1 MSPIRSGSG
10 GSEGSVDEFSKILVA
25 NRGEIAIRVLRA
37 ANEMGKATVAV
48 FSDEDRLALHRS
60 KADESYLVGE
70 GMSPVA
76 AYLSVDEIIRVATE
90 TRADAVHPGYGF
102 LSESPE
108 FAEACAEAGVAFIG
122 PRPDTLRRLG
132 DKVSARAIA
141 AAAGVPTVPA
151 TGALP
156 ADPEAALAAA
166 GEVGFPGILKA
177 SWGGGGRGMRVVET
191 PDAFEAALLAA
202 RREAAAAFGKDEI
215 YLERFVRRARHLE
228 VQVLADAGGRIVH
241 LFERDCSVQRRNQ
254 KIVECAPAPGLSPAQ
269 RGELTG
275 YALAIAR
282 EADYLNAGTVE
293 FLHDLDTGRFHFIE
307 VNPRIQVEHT
317 VTEQVT
323 GVDLVRAQIRVA
335 EGSAI
340 GEGPGAACPPQ
351 DAIALRGHA
360 VQCRITTEDPLDRFI
375 PDYGRITA
383 YRVAT
388 GFGIRLDGGT
398 AYSGAVIT
406 RHYDSLLEKV
416 TAWAPSREGAIDRMR
431 RALREFRI
439 RGVAT
444 NIAFLERL
452 VGDEAF
458 RNGQVTTR
466 FIDDHPE
473 LLAFTR
479 PRDRASRLLRYI
491 AETTVNGHPEVK
503 GRPLPPAHASNPRP
517 PRLLPA
523 ASALGAKAPVDTEG
537 PAVETV
543 GARTPIEAGGP
554 VAETVGAKMPFDSGS
569 SVAETDG
576 ARAPVEAG
584 GPAAE
589 TVAAKALL
597 DAEGPA
603 AVAAWMLGETR
614 VLVTDTTMRDAP
626 QSLLATRMRTH
637 DMERIAPA
645 YARNLPGLFSLECWG
660 GATFD
665 VALRFLGECPWERL
679 RRLRAGI
686 PDILLQM
693 LLRASNAV
701 GYTNYPDNVVRGF
714 VARAAASGI
723 DLFRIF
729 DPLNSVENMRVAVDA
744 VLESGRICEAAI
756 CYTGDLH
763 DPRRSRY
770 DLGYYVGMARELRD
784 AGTHVLGIKD
794 MGGLAKPAAAR
805 ELVEALK
812 AETGLPV
819 HFHTHDTSGIAAAS
833 VLAAVEAGVDAV
845 DLAMDSL
852 SGFTSQP
859 CLGSVVEALRGRPR
873 DTGLDPARIRE
884 ISDYWEAARA
894 QYAAFETD
902 MRAPASEVYLH
913 EMPGGQ
919 FTNLREQAR
928 SLGLAERW
936 HEVASAYA
944 EVNRMFGD
952 IVKVTPTSKVVGDLA
967 LVMVSGG
974 LTRADVE
981 DPDRDIAFPES
992 VVGLFRGELGRM
1004 PGGFPEPL
1012 AWKILKGVKPIEGR
1026 PGAMLPAAD
1035 LEAERAKAEAAT
1047 GWSLTE
1053 EELYSW
1059 LLYPKVFT
1067 DYAER
1072 RGKYGPVSALPTEV
1086 FFYGLRP
1093 GREVSVELDRGL
1105 TLVIRCLAI
1114 GETDEEGS
1122 VRVFYELNGQ
1132 PRSVKVENREA
1143 TAAVVRRPKADP
1155 ANPGHIA
1162 APMPGV
1168 VASLAV
1174 AEGRTV
1180 VAGDLLMTIE
1190 AMKMETALHAERDG
1204 TVAAVHVAAGQSVEA
1219 KDLLLEFAKG

>member
-1 MSPIRSGSG
+1 MS
-10 GSEGSVDEFSKILVA
+10 EFKKILVA
-25 NRGEIAIRVLRA
+25 NRGEIAIRILRA

-48 FSDEDRLALHRS
+48 FSNEDRLALHRS
-60 KADESYLVGE
+60 KADESYRIGE
-70 GMSPVA
+70 GLGPVA
-76 AYLSVDEIIRVATE
+76 AYLAVEEIVRVAVE
-90 TRADAVHPGYGF
+90 TGTDAIHPGYGF

-108 FAEACAEAGVAFIG
+108 LADACAAAGIVFIG

-132 DKVSARAIA
+132 DKVSARVIA
-141 AAAGVPTVPA
+141 MAAGVPTVPA
-151 TGALP
+151 TEALP
-156 ADPEAALAAA
+156 ADPQAALELAE
-166 GEVGFPGILKA
+166 EVGFPGMLKA
-177 SWGGGGRGMRVVET
+177 SWGGGGRGMRMVEGS
-191 PDAFEAALLAA
+191 DGFEAALLAA
-202 RREAAAAFGKDEI
+202 RREATAAFGKDEI
-215 YLERFVRRARHLE
+215 YFERFIRQARHLE
-228 VQVLADAGGRIVH
+228 VQVLADASGRMVH

-254 KIVECAPAPGLSPAQ
+254 KIVECAPAPGLAPKE
-269 RGELTG
+269 RDELTG

-282 EADYLNAGTVE
+282 AADYLNAGTVE
-293 FLHDLDTGRFHFIE
+293 FLHDLDTGCFHFIE

-323 GVDLVRAQIRVA
+323 GVDLVRAQIRIA
-335 EGSAI
+335 EGAVI
-340 GEGPGAACPPQ
+340 GDGAYAACPPQ
-351 DAIALRGHA
+351 DAIVLRGHA
-360 VQCRITTEDPLDRFI
+360 VQCRITTEDPLDSFI
-375 PDYGRITA
+375 PDYGRIAA

-416 TAWAPSREGAIDRMR
+416 TAWAPSRAGAIDRMR

-452 VGDEAF
+452 VDDEAF
-458 RNGQVTTR
+458 RRGQVTTR

-473 LLAFTR
+473 LLAFAR

-491 AETTVNGHPEVK
+491 AEITVNGHPEVK
-503 GRPLPPAHASNPRP
+503 GRAEPPAHAGHPRVP
-517 PRLLPA
+517 PLLPE
-523 ASALGAKAPVDTEG
+523 SPV
-537 PAVETV
+537 
-543 GARTPIEAGGP
+543 
-554 VAETVGAKMPFDSGS
+554 SG
-569 SVAETDG
+569 
-576 ARAPVEAG
+576 
-584 GPAAE
+584 
-589 TVAAKALL
+589 AKALL

-603 AVAAWMLGETR
+603 AVAEWMREQTR

-637 DMERIAPA
+637 DMARIAQA
-645 YARNLPGLFSLECWG
+645 YARNLPELFSLECWG

-679 RRLRAGI
+679 QRLRTRI

-714 VARAAASGI
+714 VAQAAASGI
-723 DLFRIF
+723 DVFRIF

-744 VLESGRICEAAI
+744 VLETGRLCEAAI

-770 DLGYYVGMARELRD
+770 DLDYYLDMARELR
-784 AGTHVLGIKD
+784 ATGTHILGIKD
-794 MGGLAKPAAAR
+794 MAGLVKPAAAR
-805 ELVEALK
+805 ELVHALRE
-812 AETGLPV
+812 ETGLPV
-819 HFHTHDTSGIAAAS
+819 HFHTHDTSGISAAS

-884 ISDYWEAARA
+884 ISDYWEVVRA

-902 MRAPASEVYLH
+902 IRAPASEVYLH

-936 HEVASAYA
+936 HEVANAYA

-974 LTRADVE
+974 LTRAEVE

-992 VVGLFRGELGRM
+992 VVGLFRGELGRI
-1004 PGGFPEPL
+1004 PGEFPEPL
-1012 AWKILKGVKPIEGR
+1012 ARKILKGVKPIEGR
-1026 PGAMLPAAD
+1026 PGALLPPAA
-1035 LEAERAKAEAAT
+1035 LAAERARAEAAT
-1047 GWSLTE
+1047 GWTLSD
-1053 EELYSW
+1053 EELYSF
-1059 LLYPKVFT
+1059 LLYPRVFV

-1072 RGKYGPVSALPTEV
+1072 REKYGPVSALPTGV
-1086 FFYGLRP
+1086 FFYGLPP

-1114 GETDEEGS
+1114 GETDREGA

-1143 TAAVVRRPKADP
+1143 AAVVVRRPKADP
-1155 ANPGHIA
+1155 ANPRHVA

-1168 VASLAV
+1168 VASVAV
-1174 AEGRTV
+1174 AAGRAV
-1180 VAGDLLMTIE
+1180 AAGDLLMTIE

-1204 TVAAVHVAAGQSVEA
+1204 TVAAVHVGAGQSVEA
-1219 KDLLLEFAKG
+1219 KDLLLEYGS